1 MKPHS
6 ELALTGSVQATIEDA
21 ERKND
26 LSFMKKLN
34 KLGIQL
40 GVVTIARTKIGTES
54 PSHYI
59 LNNTNLIRESVG
71 RGKKWL
77 RCKW

>member
-54 PSHYI
+54 S
-59 LNNTNLIRESVG
+59 
-71 RGKKWL
+71 
-77 RCKW
+77 

>member
-1 MKPHS
+1 MT
-6 ELALTGSVQATIEDA
+6 ASVQATIEDA

-26 LSFMKKLN
+26 LSFMKNLN

-54 PSHYI
+54 PQH
-59 LNNTNLIRESVG
+59 NLIIIIIIS
-71 RGKKWL
+71 
-77 RCKW
+77 

>member
-1 MKPHS
+1 MKPHRG
-6 ELALTGSVQATIEDA
+6 LGLTGSVQATIEDA

-26 LSFMKKLN
+26 LSFMKNLN

-54 PSHYI
+54 S
-59 LNNTNLIRESVG
+59 
-71 RGKKWL
+71 
-77 RCKW
+77 